1 MKANFRHF
9 FAALF
14 CLISCIAISNPIF
27 AQDPAVKDLQAIATK
42 EIKKVKIVFNGA
54 GGYEIILGA
63 EGQWTDYAIPLS
75 SISAATS
82 LNEIWL
88 QEFSGVGFTIYVDAM
103 GLN

>member
-1 MKANFRHF
+1 MTPYTTFK
-9 FAALF
+9 
-14 CLISCIAISNPIF
+14 ISIYGTAGT
-27 AQDPAVKDLQAIATK
+27 AG
-42 EIKKVKIVFNGA
+42 KKVNIVFNGS
-54 GGYEIILGA
+54 GGYQITLGA

-82 LNEIWL
+82 LAEIWL